1 VIRTSPSSR
10 ELPTAMNEPT
20 PYPQEFDDDALL
32 DAVNLLI
39 QYEFP
44 NVAAAED
51 MTDRMKALLSIRNEI
66 LNS

>member
-1 VIRTSPSSR
+1 
-10 ELPTAMNEPT
+10 MNEPT

-39 QYEFP
+39 QYEFL